1 MAKRE
6 KPKLHLIR
14 SGGPE
19 VYCADLDW
27 FFGCFEYEAGLRS
40 QPLERIDYDTGNM
53 RRTVTATQD
62 SDGFEFDPSTGAAM
76 LDVKAKNQMVRD
88 PSCTTPWSDWH
99 VNFGKSGAFTRAR
112 KIWQRF
118 SRLRWSEQEML
129 RRYYEPRQYFPPEL
143 KPIPD
148 AIVHALHRS
157 YYGLEAA

>member
-40 QPLERIDYDTGNM
+40 VSFERPMFDTGNTQ
-53 RRTVTATQD
+53 TVHYTDNQ
-62 SDGFEFDPSTGAAM
+62 GA
-76 LDVKAKNQMVRD
+76 LMVTKQPIRD

-112 KIWQRF
+112 RIWQRF

>member
-40 QPLERIDYDTGNM
+40 TTLERIDFDTGNYRM
-53 RRTVTATQD
+53 LVKRPEDWSVQ
-62 SDGFEFDPSTGAAM
+62 FDIQ
-76 LDVKAKNQMVRD
+76 VQKQIVRD
-88 PSCTTPWSDWH
+88 PSCTSPWNDWH
-99 VNFGKSGAFTRAR
+99 VSFGKRGAFTRAR